1 MKKRGFTL
9 IEMMSVIIILAVI
22 ALIVTPLVIGS
33 IKDSKQKLYDTQI
46 ENIVSAAKSYMIDLD
61 LEDNE
66 TITLT
71 LNDLKKTGKVKKD
84 IKNPKTGEEFN
95 ECMMVTVTKMG
106 ESYDYKVTEE
116 ESLNCETNNNIIMVL
131 IGSINEIAN
140 KNKEYIEPGV
150 IVKKDNGQ
158 SLDSSKIKVEVTKK
172 KNGEVI
178 DTKQGIYEEL
188 KTLVDTSDYYEY
200 EIKYTYDKEEGLVSK
215 TRKVTVKDANNLQCI
230 ILPTSGE
237 KVNGWITKNRQAKI
251 LSINSNKKVEYSLS
265 TTNTK
270 NYGKN
275 QLIDINKDGE
285 VNIYGY
291 IKDEDGNE
299 GACTTKI
306 KYEYGNPSCNIE
318 LEGEKAN
325 SGWYQSDVKATLIT
339 NIISPIRYYGMNNVN
354 SKIYNSQN
362 EMNLNSSGSV
372 YGYMEDIVLKEAS
385 CFSKVNIDKTTSI
398 GVSIKGV
405 LQGTS
410 TAYTSGTTV
419 TSNVTLNGT
428 VTPGTTASGY
438 NYQWYKNNSIIR
450 GATSINYTASTS
462 GNYYL
467 VVTTG
472 SGKVGISN
480 TITVN
485 IDDRQR
491 PTCSLRVTSGTAG
504 KNGWYTSNVVVGMS
518 KSDATYYGT
527 TTSSIA
533 DYNYKTSESF
543 TSSGVAY
550 CYVGSETLKY
560 TNLNSLGVSIDKTA
574 PENLQLTGFVKE
586 SETQQTYNATVTVSK
601 TLQITATA
609 KDPESGIDYYS
620 LSGQGNSSS
629 GVWTVSASGGD
640 YTVTA
645 YNKAGL
651 SSTATLTETCSKKN
665 SSSCNNGT
673 QYDYYEC
680 TGTGRTY
687 MTTSTCT
694 MPTTTTNTDNGG
706 SSCGT
711 INCPSG
717 TYQSGCTCVSNTKS
731 CVSISCPGQR
741 VCTDSSGCSYCC
753 GSIDG
758 VWDTADSSQGKH
770 EEPDEIG

>member
-158 SLDSSKIKVEVTKK
+158 SLDSSKIKVEVTRK

-265 TTNTK
+265 PTNTK

-339 NIISPIRYYGMNNVN
+339 NIISPIRYYGMNNVD

-450 GATSINYTASTS
+450 GATSINYIASTS

-491 PTCSLRVTSGTAG
+491 PTCSLSVTSGTAG

-533 DYNYKTSESF
+533 NYNYKTSESF

-560 TNLNSLGVSIDKTA
+560 TNSNSLGVSIDKTA

-687 MTTSTCT
+687 VATTTCT
-694 MPTTTTNTDNGG
+694 MPASTGGQSG
-706 SSCGT
+706 SS
-711 INCPSG
+711 NCCESVF
-717 TYQSGCTCVSNTKS
+717 QSCASSNPDIDISACSDAYNS
-731 CVSISCPGQR
+731 CKNAVCP
-741 VCTDSSGCSYCC
+741 
-753 GSIDG
+753 
-758 VWDTADSSQGKH
+758 
-770 EEPDEIG
+770 